1 MHFPGDLSPER
12 VKMAYEL
19 LLDQIIKVKF
29 DEE

>member
-1 MHFPGDLSPER
+1 MHFPGDLPPER

-19 LLDQIIKVKF
+19 LLDQIHKIRF